1 MISISDSGVGIPKD
15 DFSKIFDPFYTTK
28 PEGTGLGLS
37 IAHKILEQHRAVIEA
52 KSREG
57 QGTTFTLRF
66 PIDEG
71 NGHVPV

>member
-1 MISISDSGVGIPKD
+1 
-15 DFSKIFDPFYTTK
+15 
-28 PEGTGLGLS
+28 
-37 IAHKILEQHRAVIEA
+37 VIEA